1 MTTVINTNMASIYA
15 QNNLSAAQGRLATSV
30 QRLSSGMRINSAKDD
45 SAGLAISMGMQSQ
58 IYGIE
63 QANRNLSDVIGMAQ
77 VTETA
82 LGTIQDM
89 LLRLKTLGTQAGNSA
104 LSPEQKQQITTE
116 ADAITAQ
123 ISITR
128 QEAVYNGISLV
139 GASSA
144 DVSTYSVQAGVKVET
159 TIDFVTANASITTNS
174 DNYESVDADLLSIS
188 SERAKM
194 GAMIS
199 RATYSAQ
206 NLQAQSANLTQ
217 ARSAIVDTD
226 FASETANLT
235 KGQIM
240 QQAATAMLA
249 QANQMPNVILSLL
262 K

>member
-1 MTTVINTNMASIYA
+1 MATVINTNMASIYA
-15 QNNLSAAQGRLATSV
+15 QNNLSVAQGKLATSV
-30 QRLSSGMRINSAKDD
+30 QRLSSGLRINSAKDD

-58 IYGIE
+58 IYGID
-63 QANRNLSDVIGMAQ
+63 QANRNLSDIIGMAQ

-82 LGTIQDM
+82 LATIQDM
-89 LLRLKTLGTQAGNSA
+89 LLRMKSLGTQAGNAA
-104 LSPEQKQQITTE
+104 LSSDQKRQITTE
-116 ADAITAQ
+116 ASAIVAQ
-123 ISITR
+123 ITLTR
-128 QEAVYNGISLV
+128 GEAVYNGISLV
-139 GASSA
+139 GTTAGSSYA
-144 DVSTYSVQAGVKVET
+144 VQSGVSTST
-159 TIDFVTANASITTNS
+159 TINFVTANAAITSTATTFSSI
-174 DNYESVDADLLSIS
+174 DADLLSIS

-206 NLQAQSANLTQ
+206 NLQAQSANLTS

-226 FASETANLT
+226 FASETAQLT

-240 QQAATAMLA
+240 QQASTAMLA

>member
-15 QNNLSAAQGRLATSV
+15 QNNLSSAQGKLATSV
-30 QRLSSGMRINSAKDD
+30 QRLSSGLRINSAKDD

-58 IYGIE
+58 IYGID
-63 QANRNLSDVIGMAQ
+63 QANRNLSDVVGMAQ

-89 LLRLKTLGTQAGNSA
+89 LLRLKTLGTQAGNAA
-104 LSPEQKQQITTE
+104 LSSDQKKQITTE
-116 ADAITAQ
+116 ADAIVAQ
-123 ISITR
+123 ISLTR
-128 QEAVYNGISLV
+128 NEAVYNGINLV
-139 GASSA
+139 GVGSGN
-144 DVSTYSVQAGVKVET
+144 TYHVQSGVKVET

-174 DNYESVDADLLSIS
+174 GDYSQVDADLLSIS

-240 QQAATAMLA
+240 QQASTAMLA

>member
-1 MTTVINTNMASIYA
+1 MATVINTNMASIYA
-15 QNNLSAAQGRLATSV
+15 QNNLSAAQGKLSTSV
-30 QRLSSGMRINSAKDD
+30 QRLSSGLRINSAKDD
-45 SAGLAISMGMQSQ
+45 SAGLAISMNMQSQ

-63 QANRNLSDVIGMAQ
+63 QATRNLSDVIGMAQ

-89 LLRLKTLGTQAGNSA
+89 LLRLKSLGTQAGNEA
-104 LSPEQKQQITTE
+104 LSSGQKAQITTE
-116 ADAITAQ
+116 ADAIVAQ
-123 ISITR
+123 ISLTR
-128 QEAVYNGISLV
+128 VEAVYNGISLV
-139 GASSA
+139 G
-144 DVSTYSVQAGVKVET
+144 STAGTAYSVQSGVSTTT
-159 TIDFVTANASITTNS
+159 TIDFTTANAAITTS
-174 DNYESVDADLLSIS
+174 SSTYGAVDTDLLNIS

-226 FASETANLT
+226 FASETAALT

-240 QQAATAMLA
+240 QQASTAMLA

>member
-1 MTTVINTNMASIYA
+1 MATVINTNMASIYA

-30 QRLSSGMRINSAKDD
+30 QRLSSGLRINSAKDD

-58 IYGIE
+58 IYGID
-63 QANRNLSDVIGMAQ
+63 QANRNLSDIIGMAQ

-82 LGTIQDM
+82 LATIQDM
-89 LLRLKTLGTQAGNSA
+89 LLRMKSLGTQAGNEA
-104 LSPEQKQQITTE
+104 LSSDQAAQITTE
-116 ADAITAQ
+116 AAAIVSQ
-123 ISITR
+123 ISLTR
-128 QEAVYNGISLV
+128 AEAVYNGISLV
-139 GASSA
+139 GTTAGT
-144 DVSTYSVQAGVKVET
+144 TYGVQSGVETTT
-159 TIDFVTANASITTNS
+159 TIDFITSNATLLSTSTSFASI
-174 DNYESVDADLLSIS
+174 DDDLLTIS

-199 RATYSAQ
+199 RASYSAQ
-206 NLQAQSANLTQ
+206 NLQAQSANLTS

-226 FASETANLT
+226 FASETAALT

-240 QQAATAMLA
+240 QQASTAMLA

>member
-1 MTTVINTNMASIYA
+1 MATVINTNMASIYA
-15 QNNLSAAQGRLATSV
+15 QNNLSSAQGKLATSV
-30 QRLSSGMRINSAKDD
+30 QRLSSGLRINSAKDD

-58 IYGIE
+58 IYGID
-63 QANRNLSDVIGMAQ
+63 QANRNLSDIIGMAQ

-82 LGTIQDM
+82 LATIQDM
-89 LLRLKTLGTQAGNSA
+89 LLRMKSLGTQAGNSA
-104 LSPEQKQQITTE
+104 LSSDQKRQITTE
-116 ADAITAQ
+116 ASAIVAQ
-123 ISITR
+123 IALTR
-128 QEAVYNGISLV
+128 SEAVYNGISLV
-139 GASSA
+139 GTAAGSTYGVQSG
-144 DVSTYSVQAGVKVET
+144 VSTAT
-159 TIDFVTANASITTNS
+159 TINFVTANAAVTSTATVFTAI
-174 DNYESVDADLLSIS
+174 DADLLSIS

-206 NLQAQSANLTQ
+206 NLQAQSANLTS

-226 FASETANLT
+226 FASETAQLT

-240 QQAATAMLA
+240 QQASTAMLA

>member
-1 MTTVINTNMASIYA
+1 MASIYA
-15 QNNLSAAQGRLATSV
+15 QNNLSAAQGKLATSV
-30 QRLSSGMRINSAKDD
+30 QRLSSGLRINSAKDD

-58 IYGIE
+58 IYGID
-63 QANRNLSDVIGMAQ
+63 QANRNLSDIIGMAQ

-82 LGTIQDM
+82 LATIQDM
-89 LLRLKTLGTQAGNSA
+89 LLRMKSLGTQAGNAA
-104 LSPEQKQQITTE
+104 LSSDQKRQITTE
-116 ADAITAQ
+116 ASAIVSQ
-123 ISITR
+123 IALTR
-128 QEAVYNGISLV
+128 GEAVYNGISLV
-139 GASSA
+139 GTAAGSTYAVQSG
-144 DVSTYSVQAGVKVET
+144 VSTST
-159 TIDFVTANASITTNS
+159 TINFVTANASITSTAS
-174 DNYESVDADLLSIS
+174 SFGSIDADLLSIS

-206 NLQAQSANLTQ
+206 NLQAQSANLTS

-226 FASETANLT
+226 FASETAQLT

-240 QQAATAMLA
+240 QQASTAMLA

>member
-1 MTTVINTNMASIYA
+1 
-15 QNNLSAAQGRLATSV
+15 
-30 QRLSSGMRINSAKDD
+30 
-45 SAGLAISMGMQSQ
+45 MGMQSQ
-58 IYGIE
+58 IFGID

-82 LGTIQDM
+82 LSTIQDM
-89 LLRLKTLGTQAGNSA
+89 LLRMKSLGTQYGNAA
-104 LSPEQKQQITTE
+104 LSTSQKAQITTE
-116 ADAITAQ
+116 ASAIVAQ
-123 ISITR
+123 IALTR
-128 QEAVYNGISLV
+128 NEAVYNGISLV
-139 GASSA
+139 GTAAGSSYA
-144 DVSTYSVQAGVKVET
+144 VQSGVSTGP
-159 TIDFVTANASITTNS
+159 TINFVTANATISSTASNF
-174 DNYESVDADLLSIS
+174 DNIDADLLSIS

-206 NLQAQSANLTQ
+206 NLQAQSANLTS

-226 FASETANLT
+226 FASETAALT

-240 QQAATAMLA
+240 QQASTAMLA

>member
-1 MTTVINTNMASIYA
+1 MATVINTNMASIYA

-30 QRLSSGMRINSAKDD
+30 QRLSSGLRINSAKDD

-58 IYGIE
+58 IYGID
-63 QANRNLSDVIGMAQ
+63 QANRNLSDIIGMAQ

-82 LGTIQDM
+82 LATIQDM
-89 LLRLKTLGTQAGNSA
+89 LLRMKSLGTQAGNSA
-104 LSPEQKQQITTE
+104 LSSDQAAQITTE
-116 ADAITAQ
+116 AAAIVSQ
-123 ISITR
+123 ISLTR
-128 QEAVYNGISLV
+128 AEAVYNGISLV
-139 GASSA
+139 GVTAGT
-144 DVSTYSVQAGVKVET
+144 TYGVQSGVETTT
-159 TIDFVTANASITTNS
+159 TIDFITSNAALLSSSTSFASI
-174 DNYESVDADLLSIS
+174 DDDLLTIS

-206 NLQAQSANLTQ
+206 NLQAQSANLTS

-226 FASETANLT
+226 FASETAALT

-240 QQAATAMLA
+240 QQASTAMLA

>member
-1 MTTVINTNMASIYA
+1 MATVINTNMASIYA
-15 QNNLSAAQGRLATSV
+15 QNNLSAAQGKLATSV
-30 QRLSSGMRINSAKDD
+30 QRLSSGLRINSAKDD

-63 QANRNLSDVIGMAQ
+63 QAARNLSDIIGMAQ
-77 VTETA
+77 VAETA

-89 LLRLKTLGTQAGNSA
+89 LLRLKTLGTQKGNEA
-104 LSPEQKQQITTE
+104 LSTAQASQITTE
-116 ADAITAQ
+116 AAAIVGQ
-123 ISITR
+123 ISLTR
-128 QEAVYNGISLV
+128 MEAVYNGINIVKTSNIT
-139 GASSA
+139 
-144 DVSTYSVQAGVKVET
+144 TYSVQSGVSTGT
-159 TIDFVTANASITTNS
+159 TIDFKVADGTIATTSTNF
-174 DNYESVDADLLSIS
+174 DDVDQDLLDIS
-188 SERAKM
+188 SQRAMM

-206 NLQAQSANLTQ
+206 NLQSQSANLTQ

-226 FASETANLT
+226 FASETAQLT

>member
-1 MTTVINTNMASIYA
+1 MATVINTNMASIYA
-15 QNNLSAAQGRLATSV
+15 QNNLSVAQGKLATSV
-30 QRLSSGMRINSAKDD
+30 QRLSSGLRINSAKDD

-58 IYGIE
+58 IYGID
-63 QANRNLSDVIGMAQ
+63 QANRNLSDIIGMAQ

-82 LGTIQDM
+82 LSTIQDM
-89 LLRLKTLGTQAGNSA
+89 LLRMKSLGTQAGNEA
-104 LSPEQKQQITTE
+104 LSSDQVAQITTE
-116 ADAITAQ
+116 ATAIVAQ
-123 ISITR
+123 IALTR
-128 QEAVYNGISLV
+128 SEAVYNGISLV
-139 GASSA
+139 GTTAGSTYGVQSG
-144 DVSTYSVQAGVKVET
+144 VSTST
-159 TIDFVTANASITTNS
+159 TIDFITANAAISSTATGFSSI
-174 DNYESVDADLLSIS
+174 DADLLSIS

-206 NLQAQSANLTQ
+206 NLQAQSANLTS

-226 FASETANLT
+226 FASETAALT

-240 QQAATAMLA
+240 QQASTAMLA

>member
-30 QRLSSGMRINSAKDD
+30 QRLSSGLRINSAKDD

-58 IYGIE
+58 IYGID

-89 LLRLKTLGTQAGNSA
+89 LLRLKTLGTQSGNAA
-104 LSPEQKQQITTE
+104 LSSDQKKQITTE
-116 ADAITAQ
+116 ANAIVAQ
-123 ISITR
+123 ISLTR
-128 QEAVYNGISLV
+128 NEAVYNGISLV
-139 GASSA
+139 GAGSGN
-144 DVSTYSVQAGVKVET
+144 TFHVQSGVKVDT
-159 TIDFVTANASITTNS
+159 TIDFVTANASITTSSS
-174 DNYESVDADLLSIS
+174 DYSKVDDDLLSIS

>member
-1 MTTVINTNMASIYA
+1 MATVINTNMASIYA
-15 QNNLSAAQGRLATSV
+15 QNNLSVAQGKLATSV
-30 QRLSSGMRINSAKDD
+30 QRLSSGLRINSAKDD

-58 IYGIE
+58 IFGIE

-82 LGTIQDM
+82 LATIQDM
-89 LLRLKTLGTQAGNSA
+89 LLRMKSLGTQKGNEA
-104 LSPEQKQQITTE
+104 LSSDQAAQITTE
-116 ADAITAQ
+116 ATAIVAQ
-123 ISITR
+123 ISLTR
-128 QEAVYNGISLV
+128 MEAVYNGISLV
-139 GASSA
+139 QDGTTN
-144 DVSTYSVQAGVKVET
+144 TYAVQSGVETDT
-159 TIDFVTANASITTNS
+159 TIDFITADAALLTTATSFGSI
-174 DNYESVDADLLSIS
+174 DADLLTIS

-206 NLQAQSANLTQ
+206 NLQAQSANLTA

-226 FASETANLT
+226 FASETAALT

>member
-1 MTTVINTNMASIYA
+1 MATVINTNMASIYA
-15 QNNLSAAQGRLATSV
+15 QNNLSAAQGKLATSV
-30 QRLSSGMRINSAKDD
+30 QRLSSGLRINSAKDD

-58 IYGIE
+58 IYGID
-63 QANRNLSDVIGMAQ
+63 QANRNLSDIIGMAQ

-82 LGTIQDM
+82 LATIQDM
-89 LLRLKTLGTQAGNSA
+89 LLRMKSLGTQAGNSA
-104 LSPEQKQQITTE
+104 LSSDQAAQITTE
-116 ADAITAQ
+116 AAAIVAQ
-123 ISITR
+123 IGLTR
-128 QEAVYNGISLV
+128 TEAVYNGRSLV
-139 GASSA
+139 GTAA
-144 DVSTYSVQAGVKVET
+144 GTTYAVQSGVQTTT
-159 TIDFVTANASITTNS
+159 TINFVTANAAITSTSSSFSSIDT
-174 DNYESVDADLLSIS
+174 DLLNIS

-206 NLQAQSANLTQ
+206 NLQAQSANLTA

-226 FASETANLT
+226 FASETAQLT

-240 QQAATAMLA
+240 QQASTAMLA

>member
-1 MTTVINTNMASIYA
+1 MATVINTNMASIYA
-15 QNNLSAAQGRLATSV
+15 QNNLSAAQSKLATSV
-30 QRLSSGMRINSAKDD
+30 ERLSSGLRINSARDD

-58 IYGIE
+58 IYGID
-63 QANRNLSDVIGMAQ
+63 QASRNLSDIIGMAQ

-82 LGTIQDM
+82 LATIQDM
-89 LLRLKTLGTQAGNSA
+89 LLRMKSLGTQAGNSA
-104 LSPEQKQQITTE
+104 LSSDQKRQITTE
-116 ADAITAQ
+116 ASAIVAQ
-123 ISITR
+123 ISLTR
-128 QEAVYNGISLV
+128 GEAVYNGITLV
-139 GASSA
+139 GTAAGSTYAVQSG
-144 DVSTYSVQAGVKVET
+144 VSTAT
-159 TIDFVTANASITTNS
+159 TINFISANAAITSTATTFSSI
-174 DNYESVDADLLSIS
+174 DADLLSIS

-206 NLQAQSANLTQ
+206 NLQAQSANLTS

-226 FASETANLT
+226 FASETAQLT

-240 QQAATAMLA
+240 QQASTAMLA

>member
-1 MTTVINTNMASIYA
+1 MATVINTNMASIYA
-15 QNNLSAAQGRLATSV
+15 QNNLSAAQSKLATSV
-30 QRLSSGMRINSAKDD
+30 QRLSSGLRINSAKDD

-58 IYGIE
+58 IYGID
-63 QANRNLSDVIGMAQ
+63 QANRNLSDIIGMAQ

-82 LGTIQDM
+82 LATIQDM
-89 LLRLKTLGTQAGNSA
+89 LLRMKSLGTQAGNEA
-104 LSPEQKQQITTE
+104 LSSDQAAQITTE
-116 ADAITAQ
+116 AAAIVAQ
-123 ISITR
+123 ISLTR
-128 QEAVYNGISLV
+128 AEAVYNGIALV
-139 GASSA
+139 GTTAGT
-144 DVSTYSVQAGVKVET
+144 TYGVQSGVETTT
-159 TIDFVTANASITTNS
+159 TIDFITSNAALLSTSTSFASI
-174 DNYESVDADLLSIS
+174 DDDLLTIS

-206 NLQAQSANLTQ
+206 NLQAQSANLTS

-226 FASETANLT
+226 FASETAALT

-240 QQAATAMLA
+240 QQASTAMLA

>member
-1 MTTVINTNMASIYA
+1 MATVINTNMASIYA
-15 QNNLSAAQGRLATSV
+15 QNNLSVAQGNLATSV
-30 QRLSSGMRINSAKDD
+30 QRLSSGLRINSAKDD

-58 IYGIE
+58 IFGID
-63 QANRNLSDVIGMAQ
+63 QANRNLSDIIGMAQ

-82 LGTIQDM
+82 LATIQDM
-89 LLRLKTLGTQAGNSA
+89 LLRMKSLGTQAGNSA
-104 LSPEQKQQITTE
+104 LSSDQKRQITTE
-116 ADAITAQ
+116 ASAIVSQ
-123 ISITR
+123 ISLTR
-128 QEAVYNGISLV
+128 GEAVYNGISLV
-139 GASSA
+139 GTAAGSTYAVQSG
-144 DVSTYSVQAGVKVET
+144 VSTST
-159 TIDFVTANASITTNS
+159 TINFVTANASITSTATS
-174 DNYESVDADLLSIS
+174 FGSIDADLLSIS

-206 NLQAQSANLTQ
+206 NLQAQSANLTS

-226 FASETANLT
+226 FASETAQLT

-240 QQAATAMLA
+240 QQASTAMLA

>member
-1 MTTVINTNMASIYA
+1 MATVINTNMASIYA

-30 QRLSSGMRINSAKDD
+30 QRLSSGLRINSAKDD

-58 IYGIE
+58 IYGID
-63 QANRNLSDVIGMAQ
+63 QANRNLSDIIGMAQ

-82 LGTIQDM
+82 LATIQDM
-89 LLRLKTLGTQAGNSA
+89 LLRMKSLGTQKGNTA
-104 LSPEQKQQITTE
+104 LSTAQASQITTE
-116 ADAITAQ
+116 AAAIVSQ
-123 ISITR
+123 IALTR
-128 QEAVYNGISLV
+128 DEAVYNGRSLV
-139 GASSA
+139 GVTAGT
-144 DVSTYSVQAGVKVET
+144 TYAVQSGVET
-159 TIDFVTANASITTNS
+159 TTTINFVTANAKILSDSTSFGSI
-174 DNYESVDADLLSIS
+174 DDDLLSIS

-199 RATYSAQ
+199 RATYSSQ
-206 NLQAQSANLTQ
+206 NLQAQSANLTS

-226 FASETANLT
+226 FASETASLT

-240 QQAATAMLA
+240 QQASTAMLA

>member
-1 MTTVINTNMASIYA
+1 MATVINTNMASIYA
-15 QNNLSAAQGRLATSV
+15 QNNLSSAQSKLATSV
-30 QRLSSGMRINSAKDD
+30 QRLSSGLRINSAKDD

-58 IYGIE
+58 IYGID
-63 QANRNLSDVIGMAQ
+63 QANRNLSDIIGMAQ

-89 LLRLKTLGTQAGNSA
+89 LLRLKTLGTQNGNTA
-104 LSPEQKQQITTE
+104 LSAGQRSQITTE
-116 ADAITAQ
+116 AAAIVSQ
-123 ISITR
+123 IGLTR
-128 QEAVYNGISLV
+128 SEAVYNGISLV
-139 GASSA
+139 GTTAGSTYAVQSG
-144 DVSTYSVQAGVKVET
+144 VSTGT
-159 TIDFVTANASITTNS
+159 TIDFIAANAAITTTS
-174 DNYESVDADLLSIS
+174 TSFGSIDADLLAIS

-226 FASETANLT
+226 FASETAELT

-240 QQAATAMLA
+240 QQASTAMLA

>member
-1 MTTVINTNMASIYA
+1 MATVINTNMASIYA

-30 QRLSSGMRINSAKDD
+30 QRLSSGLRINSAKDD

-58 IYGIE
+58 IYGID
-63 QANRNLSDVIGMAQ
+63 QANRNLSDIIGMAQ

-82 LGTIQDM
+82 LATIQDM
-89 LLRLKTLGTQAGNSA
+89 LLRMKSLGTQAGNEA
-104 LSPEQKQQITTE
+104 LSSDQAAQITTE
-116 ADAITAQ
+116 AAAIVAQ
-123 ISITR
+123 ISLTR
-128 QEAVYNGISLV
+128 AEAVYNGIPLV
-139 GASSA
+139 G
-144 DVSTYSVQAGVKVET
+144 VTAGVTYGVQSGVETST
-159 TIDFVTANASITTNS
+159 TIDFITSNALLLSTSTSFASI
-174 DNYESVDADLLSIS
+174 DDDLLTIS

-206 NLQAQSANLTQ
+206 NLQAQSANLTS

-226 FASETANLT
+226 FASETAALT

-240 QQAATAMLA
+240 QQASTAMLA